1 MKLNKKLLGLLIVK
15 GLFVVVS
22 SVIFSS
28 CGSKSASSLD
38 VLVSQRDSLKTE
50 IKKLNDM
57 LIAVEGQIAMLDTT
71 VNLAV
76 VTVDSVKNKTFEHY
90 FEIHGN
96 VQVEENANIFPEAP
110 GVVKK
115 IYVKE
120 GDFVG
125 KGQLILALDAGPL
138 SSNLKEIEN
147 ALDLATKVFEK
158 QSRLWE
164 QKIGTELQ
172 YLEAKNNKESLEK
185 RLAATQRQYD
195 MYTIKAPFDGIVDVI
210 TPKVGEMTSM
220 AMPAV
225 RVINLSKVYIEAEVS
240 ESYLNKIK
248 KGTQVKVFFPS
259 LNVEMNSMV
268 ERIGDFINPANRTF
282 KIRVVI
288 NNTNGVLK
296 PNLLAQIKI
305 RDYVMDNAFVV
316 PSRIIQQDRKG
327 QNYFYSLEI
336 LPNKDAKVIKVDV
349 ETGMAYNNETIVIS
363 GADAGMI
370 FVDKGARSV
379 QEGEIVEVK

>member
-1 MKLNKKLLGLLIVK
+1 MKLNYRFLGLAVVKGLLIAITTS
-15 GLFVVVS
+15 LT
-22 SVIFSS
+22 SS
-28 CGSKSASSLD
+28 CGSNPITQLD
-38 VLVSQRDSLKTE
+38 VLEAQRDSLKTE
-50 IKKLNDM
+50 IKKLNE
-57 LIAVEGQIAMLDTT
+57 LLTGIEGKIALLDTT
-71 VNLAV
+71 VSMAV
-76 VTVDSVKNKTFEHY
+76 VTVDSVQNKTFEHY

-96 VQVEENANIFPEAP
+96 VQVEENANVFPEAP

-138 SSNLKEIEN
+138 NSTLKEIEN

-185 RLAATQRQYD
+185 RLAATQRQVD
-195 MYTIKAPFDGIVDVI
+195 MYNIKAPFDGIVDVI
-210 TPKVGEMTSM
+210 SPKIGEMTSM

-240 ESYLNKIK
+240 EAYLNKIK

-259 LNVEMNSMV
+259 LNLEMNSIV

-305 RDYVMDNAFVV
+305 RDYVMENAYVI
-316 PSRIIQQDRKG
+316 PSRVIQQDRKG
-327 QNYFYSLEI
+327 QNYFYSIQKMSDTEG
-336 LPNKDAKVIKVDV
+336 KVTKVDI
-349 ETGMAYNNETIVIS
+349 ETGMSYNNETIIIN
-363 GADAGMI
+363 GMDENMI
-370 FVDKGARSV
+370 FIDKGARSV
-379 QEGEIVEVK
+379 QEGEIVEIK

>member
-1 MKLNKKLLGLLIVK
+1 MKLNNKFLGLLMVK

-22 SVIFSS
+22 SLILSS
-28 CGSKSASSLD
+28 CGSKSESNLD

-50 IKKLNDM
+50 IKKLNEM
-57 LIAVEGQIAMLDTT
+57 LIAVEGQIAMLDTS
-71 VNLAV
+71 VSLAV

-96 VQVEENANIFPEAP
+96 VQVEENANVFPEAP

-120 GDFVG
+120 GDFVA

-138 SSNLKEIEN
+138 SSSLKEIEN
-147 ALDLATKVFEK
+147 GLDLATKVYEK
-158 QSRLWE
+158 QKRLWE
-164 QKIGTELQ
+164 QKIGTEIQ

-185 RLAATQRQYD
+185 RLAATQRQMD

-210 TPKVGEMTSM
+210 SPKIGETTSM

-225 RVINLSKVYIEAEVS
+225 RVINLSKVYIEADVS
-240 ESYLNKIK
+240 ESYLNKLK

-259 LNVEMNSMV
+259 LNMEMNSVV

-288 NNTNGVLK
+288 NNANGVLK

-305 RDYVMDNAFVV
+305 RDYIMDDAFVV

-336 LPNKDAKVIKVDV
+336 LPNKDAKVVKVDV
-349 ETGMAYNNETIVIS
+349 ETGMAYNNETIIIS
-363 GADAGMI
+363 GANAGMI

>member
-1 MKLNKKLLGLLIVK
+1 MKLNNKFLGLLIVK
-15 GLFVVVS
+15 GLFIVAT
-22 SVIFSS
+22 SVIFTS
-28 CGSKSASSLD
+28 CGAKSESNLD
-38 VLVSQRDSLKTE
+38 ILVSQRDSLKTE
-50 IKKLNDM
+50 IKKLND
-57 LIAVEGQIAMLDTT
+57 LLVAVEGQIAMLDTT

-96 VQVEENANIFPEAP
+96 VQVEENANVFPEAP

-115 IYVKE
+115 IYAKE
-120 GDFVG
+120 GDFVA

-164 QKIGTELQ
+164 QKIGSEIQ

-185 RLAATQRQYD
+185 RLSATQRQYD

-210 TPKVGEMTSM
+210 SPKVGEMASM

-259 LNVEMNSMV
+259 LNLEMNSMV

-305 RDYVMDNAFVV
+305 RDFVMENAFVV
-316 PSRIIQQDRKG
+316 PSKIIQQDRKG
-327 QNYFYSLEI
+327 QNYFYSVQI
-336 LPNKDAKVIKVDV
+336 LPNKDAKVVKVDV
-349 ETGMAYNNETIVIS
+349 ETGMAYNNETIIVD
-363 GADAGMI
+363 GAEPGMI
-370 FVDKGARSV
+370 YIDKGARSV
-379 QEGEIVEVK
+379 QEGEVVEVK

>member
-1 MKLNKKLLGLLIVK
+1 MKLNNKFLGLLMVK

-22 SVIFSS
+22 SLILSS
-28 CGSKSASSLD
+28 CGSKSVTNLET
-38 VLVSQRDSLKTE
+38 LVTQRDSLKTE
-50 IKKLNDM
+50 IKKLNEM
-57 LIAVEGQIAMLDTT
+57 LIAVEGQIAMLDTS
-71 VNLAV
+71 VSLAV

-96 VQVEENANIFPEAP
+96 VQVEENANVFPEAP

-120 GDFVG
+120 GDFVA

-138 SSNLKEIEN
+138 SSSLKEIEN
-147 ALDLATKVFEK
+147 GLDLATKVYEK
-158 QSRLWE
+158 QKRLWE
-164 QKIGTELQ
+164 QKIGTEIQ

-185 RLAATQRQYD
+185 RLAATQRQMD

-210 TPKVGEMTSM
+210 SPKIGETTSM

-225 RVINLSKVYIEAEVS
+225 RVINLSKVYIEADVS
-240 ESYLNKIK
+240 ESYLNKLK

-259 LNVEMNSMV
+259 LNMEMNSVV

-288 NNTNGVLK
+288 NNANGVLK

-305 RDYVMDNAFVV
+305 RDYAMDDAFVV

-336 LPNKDAKVIKVDV
+336 LPNKDAKVVKVDV
-349 ETGMAYNNETIVIS
+349 ETGMAYNNETIIIS
-363 GADAGMI
+363 GANARMI